1 MNRYFLLAA
10 AVSIAVAGPLPD
22 LQWQDNNDGLV
33 AFVPESPSTLYQD
46 ALGLNLPVQ
55 DTKWITAEQPSSENR
70 GGKGNNDGIDPS
82 RSSTAKDDNDEDG
95 DEHQVQPG
103 ASTTFND
110 PRFSN
115 YEIPKAP
122 PVSLIFSTPSN
133 SWIIQNYK
141 CKDEASVCCSQENRL
156 GPGFKQIPS
165 TSKSCAAS
173 TFFNR
178 PPNNSFFFVALSK
191 LSREIYILLL
201 YGTAH
206 GLIH

>member
-46 ALGLNLPVQ
+46 ALGLNPPVQ

-95 DEHQVQPG
+95 DEARPSMIPDFLTMKYPRRLRSLSSLAPHRIPG
-103 ASTTFND
+103 
-110 PRFSN
+110 
-115 YEIPKAP
+115 
-122 PVSLIFSTPSN
+122 
-133 SWIIQNYK
+133 
-141 CKDEASVCCSQENRL
+141 
-156 GPGFKQIPS
+156 
-165 TSKSCAAS
+165 
-173 TFFNR
+173 
-178 PPNNSFFFVALSK
+178 
-191 LSREIYILLL
+191 
-201 YGTAH
+201 
-206 GLIH
+206 